1 MQRETRKVR
10 RKNKTAKD
18 IVICNRSWKKSV
30 KTKDGKVLAA
40 CFVRDLFGSL
50 LTLSMEKKI
59 NMDEVMTYPLTPV
72 PLSLCHVDGTM
83 VKSLKSAL
91 LHHLE
96 SKVLTSDPS
105 SVYITIIHVTCFMH
119 LHINLPT
126 TLDGVARYLLS
137 QIMRFDG
144 KIVPFVVING
154 SHHQ

>member
-1 MQRETRKVR
+1 
-10 RKNKTAKD
+10 
-18 IVICNRSWKKSV
+18 
-30 KTKDGKVLAA
+30 
-40 CFVRDLFGSL
+40 
-50 LTLSMEKKI
+50 MEKKI

-83 VKSLKSAL
+83 MKSSKAAL

-105 SVYITIIHVTCFMH
+105 SVDITIIYAMFFMH

-126 TLDGVARYLLS
+126 TFDGVARYLLS
-137 QIMRFDG
+137 QINLYA
-144 KIVPFVVING
+144 ING